1 MPDPDIPPSGQTL
14 AATAELLYIANL
26 LILPGL
32 AFLLLLLLWWRKR
45 DHAPPLAAAHLS
57 QTISASLWAGGLLVI
72 ANAAILLLG
81 GYQGV
86 HTWVVAI
93 LWFTVIHSTLVLLGV
108 VGLAK
113 AMAGQCWRFPLIGR
127 PLPAD
132 CTDGP
137 GRRVL

>member
-14 AATAELLYIANL
+14 AVTAELLYIANL
-26 LILPGL
+26 LMLPGL
-32 AFLLLLLLWWRKR
+32 AFLILLALWWRKR
-45 DHAPPLAAAHLS
+45 HDAPPLAASHLG
-57 QTISASLWAGGLLVI
+57 QTVSASLWAGLLLVV
-72 ANAAILLLG
+72 ANGAILLLG

-86 HTWVVAI
+86 HTWVIAI
-93 LWFTVIHSTLVLLGV
+93 IWFTVFHSTLVLLGV

-132 CTDGP
+132 CPD
-137 GRRVL
+137 RKAL

>member
-14 AATAELLYIANL
+14 AVTAELLYIANL

-45 DHAPPLAAAHLS
+45 DHAPPLAAAHLR
-57 QTISASLWAGGLLVI
+57 QTVSASLWAGGLLVI

-86 HTWVVAI
+86 HTWVIAI
-93 LWFTVIHSTLVLLGV
+93 LWFTVIHSILVLLGV

-132 CTDGP
+132 CSGTTGP
-137 GRRVL
+137 SA